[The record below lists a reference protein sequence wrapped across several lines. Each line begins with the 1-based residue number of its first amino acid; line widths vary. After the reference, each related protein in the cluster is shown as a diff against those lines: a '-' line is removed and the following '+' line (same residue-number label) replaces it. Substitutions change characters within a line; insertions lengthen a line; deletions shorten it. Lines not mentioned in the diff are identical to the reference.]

1 MGCKSD
7 AFKTSTKKASFLD
20 NCQCENFSILPAN
33 RKQPKK
39 FVRATKVYF

>member
-7 AFKTSTKKASFLD
+7 AFNTSTKKASFLD
-20 NCQCENFSILPAN
+20 NCPFENFSISPAI

-39 FVRATKVYF
+39 LFRATKVYF